1 MGQFK
6 LKHLNLLVIV
16 SILFI
21 ILINIIV
28 YADTFEE
35 NGDCVEVEQSTR
47 DVDGIIGIF
56 YPSYQRTDK
65 EADWGKQG
73 ISQITV
79 QFESGKIKKGTGIML
94 GQNSLVT
101 SSLLIYDEAINKDGY
116 KYPIIGNI
124 KDITVKMQV
133 DNKDYA
139 YKVKEDKL
147 FTSDIADKIIKNIDK
162 ENLDS
167 DFEYGTELL
176 SECYLVINLDDCIG
190 LKTGFY
196 PIIDFSN
203 DDNKYIQV
211 RADDGSLIESKVT
224 HNSKRDN
231 NCIIY
236 AGDVSTENSLGAP
249 ALTLHTYEKEKA
261 GYLIA
266 GINQGK
272 HKGKNV
278 ITTLSIRR
286 DLFLS
291 KGFFT
296 SVPQDFKYSELV
308 EYIDNEKVIYGTKG
322 YNPTGKD
329 LVLEG
334 SFNYIDNDIK
344 MEYPFSPICTVE
356 PVFVTK
362 KGNLGS
368 YISTGQLV
376 DNNKVLT
383 CAHAF
388 KFDAIEL
395 EKDLDK
401 YDKNSNARGQQT
413 FKISRDSLYEK
424 ELAKIER
431 IEKYKKDN
439 DVEEIVFE
447 PDILMV
453 ERPYTIEEEY
463 ELRKKATKSNA
474 DRTPEEEEA
483 FREKLRQSKP
493 MLRDNLYEK
502 ELDKIE
508 RIRKEEERRKDLTL
522 DEKFAWEFDNFYGI
536 YIDFGYD
543 TENDTES
550 TDDIYKVAKEN
561 IFIHKDYLFGTE
573 ENDLACMIAQEKLGN
588 TYGYFGLTSEIKDKE
603 LYSLTGYPEELA
615 GGISK
620 IVLKNMYLTSSTG
633 SFDRN
638 LGNYNDYLY
647 YYDIVTAKGFSGS
660 GLKSKSSTGNDYR
673 VASIHYG
680 KNSETGYPVG
690 NKMTK
695 EVIEWIQSI
704 N

>member
-1 MGQFK
+1 MEQFK

-21 ILINIIV
+21 ILINIVV

-65 EADWGKQG
+65 GINWGKQG

-79 QFESGKIKKGTGIML
+79 QFESGKIKKGTGIMI

-101 SSLLIYDEAINKDGY
+101 SSLLLYDEAINKDGY
-116 KYPIIGNI
+116 KYPIMGSI
-124 KDITVKMQV
+124 KDITVKMQI
-133 DNKDYA
+133 DNKNYT

-147 FTSDIADKIIKNIDK
+147 FTSNIADKIIKNIDK
-162 ENLDS
+162 ENLNS
-167 DFEYGTELL
+167 DFEYNTELL
-176 SECYLVINLDDCIG
+176 SECYLVINLDECIG

-211 RADDGSLIESKVT
+211 RANNGSLIESKVI

-231 NCIIY
+231 NCIVY
-236 AGDVSTENSLGAP
+236 DGDVSTENSLGAP
-249 ALTLHTYEKEKA
+249 ALTLHTYEQGQV

-272 HKGKNV
+272 HKNKNV
-278 ITTLSIRR
+278 VTTLSLRR

-296 SVPQDFKYSELV
+296 SVPQDFKYSESV
-308 EYIDNEKVIYGTKG
+308 DYMDNGKVIYGTKG

-334 SFNYIDNDIK
+334 SFNYIGNNIK
-344 MEYPFSPICTVE
+344 IEYPFSPICTVE
-356 PVFVTK
+356 PVFITK

-395 EKDLDK
+395 ERDLDE

-413 FKISRDSLYEK
+413 FKISRDSLYER
-424 ELAKIER
+424 ELTKIKR

-474 DRTPEEEEA
+474 NRTPEEEEA

-561 IFIHKDYLFGTE
+561 IFIHKEYLFGTE
-573 ENDLACMIAQEKLGN
+573 ENDLACMITQENLGY

-603 LYSLTGYPEELA
+603 LYSLTGYPNESID
-615 GGISK
+615 GTSK
-620 IVLKNMYLTSSTG
+620 TVLKNMYLTSSTR
-633 SFDRN
+633 SFDKN

-647 YYDIVTAKGFSGS
+647 YYDIVTTKGFSGS

-673 VASIHYG
+673 VASIHYR
-680 KNSETGYPVG
+680 KNSETWYPVG
-690 NKMTK
+690 NKMTR